1 MLYFIYY
8 EDAATG
14 ATMARQF
21 VFNPADLVDS
31 RYYPGTHQL
40 VGPVELQSKA
50 FQTITSYL
58 SSSFRISINSQNHR
72 FKNKQ

>member
-40 VGPVELQSKA
+40 VGPVELQ
-50 FQTITSYL
+50 
-58 SSSFRISINSQNHR
+58 
-72 FKNKQ
+72 